1 MPSQYLESLST
12 PAFSPELRSHLA
24 RISPAASAASVSNLR
39 LQALAGGTAE
49 LMIYGPI
56 GSSWFGEKTVEADAV
71 VQALAGSTATTLNV
85 RVNSFGG
92 NVADG
97 IAIYNELRRQSAR
110 GAKVIAHVE
119 GVAMS
124 IASLIVMGA
133 DEVVM
138 NESAVMMLHAPWGDL
153 SIQGNARVVRE
164 VSEEF
169 AVVLDVLGTA
179 MSAAYARKTGR
190 PASDFDSMWASG
202 NDHYFTAAEAQGFGL
217 CDRIGVDAPVHAFAA
232 LGADSTAALLADIAT
247 RAPQYV
253 ARVRA
258 ALNIQQPA
266 AAASHSGDMT
276 MPAPNSNESSH
287 QQIIAAERNRV
298 ADIRAMAAPHVES
311 GERAPRYRA
320 AMDQAIA
327 EGATPEAFGQRMLA
341 LMAEGREPL
350 GSYGVS
356 TDEGYGRT
364 LAGGRGGSLVRA
376 ASDVLAARG
385 GVPVENMHAGAGDL
399 RGMSISDIARA
410 CLPRDAFERGM
421 SGPAA
426 IRAAMT
432 TSDFPAIL
440 GDTIGKALRRGYEME
455 PGTHSIWVRRGTV
468 PDFKEQT
475 RAILGAMPDL
485 LPVLEGGEYTHGA
498 IGEDKSV
505 PFRVEKF
512 GRLIEVTWEMLVNDD
527 LSALTRFPQGLGQA
541 ARRKEADLV
550 YGLFDNGGQVMQD
563 GLALFHATHGN
574 LATASA
580 TLDEEALAKGRL
592 LMRKQRTVGG
602 GALNITPKYLL
613 VPAEFEG
620 QAEKIL
626 AASSIHV
633 SAGLENA
640 TPEWIRRLTLVVE
653 SRLPDGAAYLLA
665 DHNQVDTVELATLED
680 DGPAIGKSVGPYVT
694 EEDGFDRDTKKFKV
708 RLVAGARFLDWRG
721 VVKLPISA

>member
-1 MPSQYLESLST
+1 MPNQHLSPLSIPSLS
-12 PAFSPELRSHLA
+12 PALRGQIA
-24 RISPAASAASVSNLR
+24 RAHPSACHSGSAG
-39 LQALAGGTAE
+39 LQFKALSSEAAE
-49 LMIYGPI
+49 LMVYGNI
-56 GSSWFGEKTVEADAV
+56 GAGWWDEKSVTADDV
-71 VQALAGSTATTLNV
+71 ITGLSGSTAGTINV
-85 RVNSFGG
+85 RVNSYGG
-92 NVADG
+92 SVSDG
-97 IAIYNELRRQSAR
+97 VAIYNELRRQSAR
-110 GAKVIAHVE
+110 GAKVVAHVE

-138 NESAVMMLHAPWGDL
+138 NECAVMMLHAPWGTLLID
-153 SIQGNARVVRE
+153 GNAKQVRE
-164 VSEEF
+164 F
-169 AVVLDVLGTA
+169 ADDFASQLGVFGRA
-179 MSAAYARKTGR
+179 MSAAYARKTGK
-190 PASDFDSMWASG
+190 AAAEFDAMWEAGSDFF
-202 NDHYFTAAEAQGFGL
+202 YTAKEALAFGL
-217 CDRIGVDAPVHAFAA
+217 CDRIGTDAPAQAA
-232 LGADSTAALLADIAT
+232 AVWAPGVVAGIVGEVTA
-247 RAPQYV
+247 RAPEHA

-258 ALNIQQPA
+258 ALTPSTPA
-266 AAASHSGDMT
+266 AAGTHLGDSA
-276 MPAPNSNESSH
+276 MPNNSDAQRQE
-287 QQIIAAERNRV
+287 IIAAERDRV
-298 ADIRAMAAPHVES
+298 ADIHAMAGAHLNGS
-311 GERAPRYRA
+311 YGPRVRS
-320 AMDQAIA
+320 AMDAAIA
-327 EGATPEAFGQRMLA
+327 SGSSAADLGQRILEI
-341 LMAEGREPL
+341 MAEGRGPL
-350 GSYGVS
+350 GNYSGGEVGL
-356 TDEGYGRT
+356 TH
-364 LAGGRGGSLVRA
+364 GRGGSLVHA

-385 GVPVENMHAGAGDL
+385 GVAIDSPHAGARDL

-440 GDTIGKALRRGYEME
+440 GDTIGKALRRGYDME
-455 PGTHSIWVRRGTV
+455 PGTHSLWVRRGTV

-475 RAILGAMPDL
+475 RVILGAMPDL
-485 LPVLEGGEYTHGA
+485 LPVLEGGEYAYGA
-498 IGEDKSV
+498 VDEDKSV

-512 GRLIEVTWEMLVNDD
+512 GRIIEVTWEALVNDD
-527 LSALTRFPQGLGQA
+527 LGALTRFPQGLGQA

-574 LATASA
+574 LATTS
-580 TLDEEALAKGRL
+580 TLLDEEALAKGRL
-592 LMRKQRTVGG
+592 LMRKQRSVGG

-653 SRLPDGAAYLLA
+653 SRLPDDAAYLVA
-665 DHNQVDTVELATLED
+665 DNNQVDTVELATLED
-680 DGPAIGKSVGPYVT
+680 DGPAIGQHVGPYVT

-721 VVKLPISA
+721 VVKLPIAP